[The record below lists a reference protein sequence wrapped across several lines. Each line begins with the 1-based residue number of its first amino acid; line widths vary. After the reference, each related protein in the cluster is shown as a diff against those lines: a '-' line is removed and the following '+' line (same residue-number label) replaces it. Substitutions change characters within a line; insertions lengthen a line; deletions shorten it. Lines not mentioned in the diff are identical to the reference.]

1 MLFPH
6 PINCR
11 IPIETKEAI
20 SVTVRVELQIINQ
33 LGLHARA
40 SAKFVSLASRYP
52 CAVWLERNGQRV
64 NGKSIMGV
72 MTLAAAQGST
82 LTLETDGPQEAECA
96 AALQGLAI
104 HRFGEAA

>member
-6 PINCR
+6 SINCR

-20 SVTVRVELQIINQ
+20 SVTVRMELQIINQ

-104 HRFGEAA
+104 NRFGEAA